1 MTFRLSVLPSNLI
14 PLLKRSTLQSV
25 GHASMWRGCFSLYDR
40 RVSFRLLFSRSSV
53 LWLYLQRTW
62 IHVHYSL
69 FVWRVISGT
78 LGLNRSA
85 LMMTISKTHGFLYN
99 LLVTCEDH
107 VLVLRR
113 RCVSN
118 EPPQAFTAAVARCPD
133 LESLFKSM
141 HLKTSPEKALQ
152 HLHLCFV
159 PCFSSFH
166 TDGVY

>member
-1 MTFRLSVLPSNLI
+1 MTVSSEDLDSCALLSLRLE
-14 PLLKRSTLQSV
+14 
-25 GHASMWRGCFSLYDR
+25 GD
-40 RVSFRLLFSRSSV
+40 
-53 LWLYLQRTW
+53 LWDA
-62 IHVHYSL
+62 
-69 FVWRVISGT
+69 GAE
-78 LGLNRSA
+78 RSA
-85 LMMTISKTHGFLYN
+85 LMMMMISKNHGFLYN
-99 LLVTCEDH
+99 LLVTWEDH